1 MLTEDVNICGAIHR
15 ADVASLVVKCVLKD
29 STNGKVLSCV
39 DKEQLFDQPAFE
51 EFAI

>member
-1 MLTEDVNICGAIHR
+1 MSRVREAPRADD

-29 STNGKVLSCV
+29 AANGKTLSAV

-51 EFAI
+51 EFAL